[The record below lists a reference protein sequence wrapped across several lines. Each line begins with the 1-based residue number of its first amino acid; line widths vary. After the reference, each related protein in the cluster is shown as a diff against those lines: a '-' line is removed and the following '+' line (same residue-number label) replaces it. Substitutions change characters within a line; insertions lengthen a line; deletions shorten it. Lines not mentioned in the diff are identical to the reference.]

1 MEGTVL
7 GYQTSNL
14 NKKKKILSEGDA
26 MAALVEL
33 KRKGGKLESG
43 SDLEKDI
50 SRFVGKDVPNADIA
64 LGILRDK
71 EDKRKTEYVDKEIEE
86 RSKILAKDKGVEAQ
100 KRIKSE
106 LESIVGLKE
115 FRSSDE
121 ESIALAR
128 AISGSDEVDIE
139 TQVMAKEAKLSLDKW
154 QEGEI
159 EEVRGY
165 RREKFKQE
173 FEAKTKEKNPEI
185 NDDQL
190 SLVRQKADLI
200 ADIYFSDGGI
210 ENQKDKALEANKGES
225 MGKLESAW
233 SGVEGVVGFLNKSPT
248 EVKEILRKNEEID
261 EKLEQVNLPY
271 ENFSKA
277 RSFDELT
284 AAFSSG
290 GVVESFSSIQR
301 GAGFLGRSLRT
312 ISQYTGGWWE
322 KGATT
327 IANHFA
333 SKIGNQAVSSFVQN
347 SMGLILKNGL
357 KAGTQAILKGAAAV
371 GTKVAVGAVG
381 TAAGVASGPIG
392 WMVTAGLAIKKFFG
406 KIADKLGINFISKIK
421 EALAITG
428 NKTLD
433 FIIQGAMLLVGIPA
447 LIGGITFGIG
457 GILLGVLGGLFGAG
471 MIQQNE
477 LISGLVPPIEQDGG
491 SNVSDVLAQHGEIV
505 YTNDGRIRSCGVG
518 MEVDFKR
525 RNNKPT
531 VKPDV
536 LADGTYDKKLK
547 EFIGESFGTQCG
559 VVYAA
564 QYLAYEFD
572 YWIPYWLTG
581 SWARI
586 GMNPKWGL
594 ETTSDWNG
602 HREGLLGLDCG
613 HFRNW
618 AWVNGGYSAGMN
630 NKKPNIAFGD
640 CNKIKSEIEP
650 GDGLYMEAPPSV
662 NGKKTYSHSAIVIAY
677 DDNYIKFAH
686 AGGGSGVTTGLLDI
700 CTGKGVDNG
709 NHFDYLQKK
718 RY

>member
-7 GYQTSNL
+7 GFKTSNL

-128 AISGSDEVDIE
+128 AISGSNEVDIE
-139 TQVMAKEAKLSLDKW
+139 TQVVAKEAKLSLDKW

-165 RREKFKQE
+165 RREKFKKE
-173 FEAKTKEKNPEI
+173 FEAKTKEKNPGI
-185 NDDQL
+185 NDEQL

-210 ENQKDKALEANKGES
+210 ENQKDKALEVNKSES

-233 SGVEGVVGFLNKSPT
+233 SGVEGVVGFSRKTSV
-248 EVKEILRKNEEID
+248 EIKEILSKNQTID
-261 EKLEQVNLPY
+261 AGLEGVNLPY
-271 ENFSKA
+271 ENFANA
-277 RSFDELT
+277 RSFDTIANSLNDT
-284 AAFSSG
+284 NTFGMFASMQN
-290 GVVESFSSIQR
+290 GV
-301 GAGFLGRSLRT
+301 GFLGRSLKT
-312 ISQYTGGWWE
+312 ISNYTGGWWE
-322 KGATT
+322 KGASS

-357 KAGTQAILKGAAAV
+357 QAGTQAILKGAAVA
-371 GTKVAVGAVG
+371 GTKVAAGAVG
-381 TAAGVASGPIG
+381 AAAGVASGPIG

-406 KIADKLGINFISKIK
+406 KIADKLGINFISKMK

-433 FIIQGAMLLVGIPA
+433 FIIQGAMLIVGIPA
-447 LIGGITFGIG
+447 LIDGITFGIG
-457 GILLGVLGGLFGAG
+457 GILFGVLGGLFGAG

-477 LISGLVPPIEQDGG
+477 LISMLVPQTKE
-491 SNVSDVLAQHGEIV
+491 NVGNLVQHGEIV
-505 YTNDGRIRSCGVG
+505 YTDDGRIRSCGIG

-525 RNNKPT
+525 KDHKPWVT
-531 VKPDV
+531 PSL
-536 LADGTYDKKLK
+536 LATGNYDEQLEEYIGDAVGTA
-547 EFIGESFGTQCG
+547 CG

-564 QYLAYEFD
+564 HYLAYDFD

-581 SWARI
+581 SWPKK
-586 GMNPKWGL
+586 GLNPIWGSHAV
-594 ETTSDWNG
+594 SDWNG
-602 HREGLLGLDCG
+602 HREGPSGLDCG

-618 AWVNGGYSAGMN
+618 AWVNGGYSAGMRN
-630 NKKPNIAFGD
+630 EKPNIAFGD
-640 CNKIKSEIEP
+640 CNKIKAEIEP